1 MTGTAEAG
9 SALKLYEGTTLLGT
23 TTTGADG
30 HFSVTTSGLTS
41 GSHTFYATA
50 TDAAGNMSAHVMR
63 VDRPTFAS
71 NDLGSGTDA
80 EVRAAF
86 EGHVSYFGTYTVD
99 PSARTVL
106 HRVRGASY
114 PNWIGHDQIRY
125 YRIDGP
131 RLVLSSPPILDRGE
145 SLEYILTWEQT

>member
-1 MTGTAEAG
+1 MAVNIDSLPNLVGTWRLASYEAR
-9 SALKLYEGTTLLGT
+9 ALSGETRYPLGHNVV
-23 TTTGADG
+23 GQ
-30 HFSVTTSGLTS
+30 L
-41 GSHTFYATA
+41 FY
-50 TDAAGNMSAHVMR
+50 DAAGNMSAHVMR

-114 PNWIGHDQIRY
+114 PNWRRVARVHPDLGTDLNAEIYAEVH
-125 YRIDGP
+125 
-131 RLVLSSPPILDRGE
+131 RLVTCSGPVSQSKCRKN
-145 SLEYILTWEQT
+145 